1 MVMQVWACLDK
12 TIPGVQP
19 SPHGSAGPVLVVITI
34 IGQLC
39 LAACCCNSATVSS
52 TFHMGTS
59 TSNPFLCAAD
69 FFLQLGSCKE
79 AIR

>member
-39 LAACCCNSATVSS
+39 LAACRCNSAVEQS
-52 TFHMGTS
+52 HHE
-59 TSNPFLCAAD
+59 PFIVYS
-69 FFLQLGSCKE
+69 GK
-79 AIR
+79 II